1 MVSQAG
7 GPATQQQPTLAQ
19 PTPTVAAGGITV
31 RHPLSAATA
40 AAAANQQQA
49 PVGVRMASPAATPG
63 NGTTVP
69 PGGSIL
75 QAHLTVQTAS
85 PQVIQQQVLTIS
97 TLA

>member
-7 GPATQQQPTLAQ
+7 GPVTQQQPTLAQ

-31 RHPLSAATA
+31 RHPLSAA

-75 QAHLTVQTAS
+75 QAHLTVQTTS
-85 PQVIQQQVLTIS
+85 PQVIQQQVLIIC
-97 TLA
+97 TLT

>member
-19 PTPTVAAGGITV
+19 PTPTVAAGGGITV
-31 RHPLSAATA
+31 RHPLSAAA
-40 AAAANQQQA
+40 AATANQQQA

-75 QAHLTVQTAS
+75 QAHLTVQTTS
-85 PQVIQQQVLTIS
+85 PQVIQQQVLILCA
-97 TLA
+97 LA